1 MDLPYEKLDTAIV
14 QAPYPLLFATI
25 SGAHLYG
32 FPSQDSDFDLRGAHI
47 LKRDEVIGLFDL
59 EDTIDFTNMDL
70 GIELDLVTH
79 DISKFFNMLLKRNG
93 YVLEQLYSPL
103 IVHTT
108 DEHAELKE
116 IAKGCVT
123 RHHYHHYSGFFRSQ
137 LKLLLKGDRPKIKPL
152 LYCFRVLFTGLHLMR
167 TGTIEANILNLNEDH
182 KLSYID
188 DLVQQKVNGD
198 EKGYLDS
205 GQFDFYQSELNR
217 FHEMLLSEGEASTLR
232 EEPSCKRQINDL
244 LLRLRNT
251 YGI

>member
-1 MDLPYEKLDTAIV
+1 
-14 QAPYPLLFATI
+14 
-25 SGAHLYG
+25 
-32 FPSQDSDFDLRGAHI
+32 
-47 LKRDEVIGLFDL
+47 
-59 EDTIDFTNMDL
+59 
-70 GIELDLVTH
+70 
-79 DISKFFNMLLKRNG
+79 
-93 YVLEQLYSPL
+93 
-103 IVHTT
+103 
-108 DEHAELKE
+108 
-116 IAKGCVT
+116 
-123 RHHYHHYSGFFRSQ
+123 
-137 LKLLLKGDRPKIKPL
+137 
-152 LYCFRVLFTGLHLMR
+152 MR